1 METLPIT
8 SIEEYEQTQIKRS
21 RIKFNFCKVS
31 LTDTIRWKNVI
42 EKDLNKK
49 ILDSKICCLGTRSGK
64 EVDLFRIAFS
74 YNHILHIVLYIIS
87 SSKILEKIF
96 IKYFLKIGRK
106 KISFKSNKYCYG
118 VEINP
123 DAKRKDVLISNFD
136 LISSN
141 WDNQFNIVF
150 SNSIDQSMDPVN
162 TSEKWKRLLK
172 KNDHN
177 NYLII
182 CFSYTKPELTDP
194 TGYITLEDIKALFP
208 GEVIYYSK
216 NISTYQEVIIK
227 AGEN

>member
-1 METLPIT
+1 ME
-8 SIEEYEQTQIKRS
+8 ECHRKRF
-21 RIKFNFCKVS
+21 K
-31 LTDTIRWKNVI
+31 
-42 EKDLNKK
+42 KK

-182 CFSYTKPELTDP
+182 CFSHTAPELTDP
-194 TGYITLEDIKALFP
+194 TGYITLKDIKALFP